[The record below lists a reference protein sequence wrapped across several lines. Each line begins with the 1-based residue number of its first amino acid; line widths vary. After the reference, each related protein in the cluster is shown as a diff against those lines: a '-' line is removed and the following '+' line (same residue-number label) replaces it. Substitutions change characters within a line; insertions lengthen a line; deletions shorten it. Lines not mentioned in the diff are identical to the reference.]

1 MVRPGRKGRVRQEA
15 SRSSSPR
22 AYERGQTTQFRKPHV
37 NYIFKPAIQVFGLIM
52 SLRPERSRSR
62 GTATMETGNI
72 SKPVAPAAPAPARVD
87 YLVAAGAVKTDLAP
101 EAAVQQVESSPAVR
115 FAPSEGADFHASLEA
130 SLREVVERNV
140 TIDPRTRELVFQTIS
155 KETGEV
161 VRQIPDEAILR
172 LRAYVREMQEAEEKG
187 RAGSDVPRVEKVA

>member
-1 MVRPGRKGRVRQEA
+1 
-15 SRSSSPR
+15 
-22 AYERGQTTQFRKPHV
+22 
-37 NYIFKPAIQVFGLIM
+37 
-52 SLRPERSRSR
+52 
-62 GTATMETGNI
+62 METGNI
-72 SKPVAPAAPAPARVD
+72 SKPVVPAAPAPARVD
-87 YLVAAGAVKTDLAP
+87 HLVAAGAVKTDLAP

-115 FAPSEGADFHASLEA
+115 FAPSEGADFHASLDA

-172 LRAYVREMQEAEEKG
+172 LRAYVREMRDAEDKNRG
-187 RAGSDVPRVEKVA
+187 GSDVPHVEKIA